1 MDASNK
7 INRRGFIKT
16 GAKLGA
22 LAMLSEFPLSAL
34 AKPELIKVTLLHTN
48 DWHSRIDAFPK
59 DGGKYAGMGGAATR
73 AALIKKIRA
82 QEEHVILLDAGDIF
96 QGTPYF
102 NFFEGELEYKLMS
115 EMGYDAATLGNHD
128 FDNGIEGIINQLQHA
143 KFELL
148 NCNYDFSK
156 TLLAD
161 KVKPYRIFKK
171 GGVKIGVIGVGI
183 ELEGL
188 VPKELYGD
196 IIYHNPVDIADKLAQ
211 VLKTQKGCDLV
222 ICLSHLGFEYQNDK
236 LSDKKL
242 AEKSAYIDIIVGGHT
257 HTFLQK
263 PIVIKNQLNK
273 DVIINQVGWA
283 GLQLGKVDFYFDS
296 TKSIVNT
303 SIGANMYINHQE
315 T

>member
-7 INRRGFIKT
+7 INRRGFLKT

-82 QEEHVILLDAGDIF
+82 EEEHIILLDAGDIF

-148 NCNYDFSK
+148 NCNYDFSR

-171 GGVKIGVIGVGI
+171 GGIKIGVIGVGI

-188 VPKELYGD
+188 VPNELFGE
-196 IIYHNPVDIADKLAQ
+196 IVYHNPVDIADKLAKE
-211 VLKTQKGCDLV
+211 LKTQKACDLV

-242 AEKSAYIDIIVGGHT
+242 AQKTAYIDVIVGGHT
-257 HTFLQK
+257 HTFLPK

-283 GLQLGKVDFYFDS
+283 GLQLGKIDFYFDS
-296 TKSIVNT
+296 ARSIVNT
-303 SIGANMYINHQE
+303 SIGKNMYINHKE
-315 T
+315 S

>member
-7 INRRGFIKT
+7 INRRGFIKNS
-16 GAKLGA
+16 AKLGA
-22 LAMLSEFPLSAL
+22 LALLNEFPLSAI
-34 AKPELIKVTLLHTN
+34 AKPDLIKVTLLHTN
-48 DWHSRIDAFPK
+48 DWHSRVEAFPK

-82 QEEHVILLDAGDIF
+82 EEEHVLLLDAGDIF

-161 KVKPYRIFKK
+161 KVNPYRIFKK
-171 GGVKIGVIGVGI
+171 GGIKIGVIGVGI

-188 VPKELYGD
+188 VPNELFGN
-196 IIYHNPVDIADKLAQ
+196 IVYHNPVDIADKLAKD
-211 VLKTQKGCDLV
+211 LKTQKGCDLV
-222 ICLSHLGFEYQNDK
+222 ICLSHLGFEYQSEK

-242 AEKSAYIDIIVGGHT
+242 AQKTAYIDVIVGGHT
-257 HTFLQK
+257 HTFLRT

-273 DVIINQVGWA
+273 EVIINQVGWA
-283 GLQLGKVDFYFDS
+283 GLQLGKIDFYFD
-296 TKSIVNT
+296 TAKSLVNT
-303 SIGANMYINHQE
+303 SIGINMYINQNGC
-315 T
+315 

>member
-7 INRRGFIKT
+7 INRRGFIRT
-16 GAKLGA
+16 SAKLGA
-22 LAMLSEFPLSAL
+22 LAMLNEFPLSAI
-34 AKPELIKVTLLHTN
+34 AKPDLIKVTLLHTN

-73 AALIKKIRA
+73 AALIKKIRSE
-82 QEEHVILLDAGDIF
+82 EEHIILLDAGDIF

-171 GGVKIGVIGVGI
+171 GGVNIGVIGVGI

-196 IIYHNPVDIADKLAQ
+196 IVYHNPIDMADKLAKE
-211 VLKTQKGCDLV
+211 LKTQKGCDLIV
-222 ICLSHLGFEYQNDK
+222 CLSHLGFVYQNDK

-242 AEKSAYIDIIVGGHT
+242 AENSTYIDIIVGGHT
-257 HTFLQK
+257 HTFLPK
-263 PIVIKNQLNK
+263 PIVVKNQLNK
-273 DVIINQVGWA
+273 EVIINQVGWA
-283 GLQLGKVDFYFDS
+283 GLQLGKIDFYFDS
-296 TKSIVNT
+296 AKSIVNT
-303 SIGANMYINHQE
+303 SIGANMYINHKE
-315 T
+315 S

>member
-1 MDASNK
+1 MDALNK

-22 LAMLSEFPLSAL
+22 LAVLSEFPLSAL

-82 QEEHVILLDAGDIF
+82 EEEHVILLDAGDIF

-196 IIYHNPVDIADKLAQ
+196 IIYHHPVDIADKLAQ
-211 VLKTQKGCDLV
+211 ELKTQKGCDLV

-257 HTFLQK
+257 HTILQK

>member
-1 MDASNK
+1 MDESNK

-34 AKPELIKVTLLHTN
+34 AKPDLIKVTLLHTN
-48 DWHSRIDAFPK
+48 DWHSRIEAFPK
-59 DGGKYAGMGGAATR
+59 DGGKFAGMGGAATR

-82 QEEHVILLDAGDIF
+82 EEEHVLLLDAGDIF

-128 FDNGIEGIINQLQHA
+128 FDNGIEGIVNQLQHA
-143 KFELL
+143 KFDII
-148 NCNYDFSK
+148 NCNYDFSNS
-156 TLLAD
+156 LLSD

-171 GGVKIGVIGVGI
+171 GGIKIGVIGVGI

-188 VPKELYGD
+188 VPKELYGE
-196 IIYHNPVDIADKLAQ
+196 IVYRNPIDIATNLAKE
-211 VLKTQKGCDLV
+211 LKNQKNCDLV

-242 AEKSAYIDIIVGGHT
+242 AEKSSFIDVIIGGHT

-263 PIVIKNQLNK
+263 PITIKNQMNK

-283 GLQLGKVDFYFDS
+283 GLQLGKLDFYFDS
-296 TKSIVNT
+296 TNNT
-303 SIGANMYINHQE
+303 VKTGIGGNLDINPKYC
-315 T
+315 

>member
-16 GAKLGA
+16 GAKLSV
-22 LAMLSEFPLSAL
+22 LAILNELPLSTL
-34 AKPELIKVTLLHTN
+34 AKPDLIKVTLLHTN
-48 DWHSRIDAFPK
+48 DWHSRIEAFPK
-59 DGGKYAGMGGAATR
+59 DGGKFAGMGGAATR

-82 QEEHVILLDAGDIF
+82 EEKHVLLLDAGDIF

-128 FDNGIEGIINQLQHA
+128 FDNGIEGIINQLQNA
-143 KFELL
+143 KFDII

-156 TLLAD
+156 SLLSD

-171 GGVKIGVIGVGI
+171 GGINIGVIGVGI

-188 VPKELYGD
+188 VPKELYGE
-196 IIYHNPVDIADKLAQ
+196 IVYRNPIDIASNLAKE
-211 VLKTQKGCDLV
+211 LKTQKDCDLV

-236 LSDKKL
+236 LSDKKF
-242 AEKSAYIDIIVGGHT
+242 AEKSAFIDVIIGGHT
-257 HTFLQK
+257 HTFLPK
-263 PIVIKNQLNK
+263 PVIIKNLLNK

-283 GLQLGKVDFYFDS
+283 GLQLGKIDFYFDS
-296 TKSIVNT
+296 TKNT
-303 SIGANMYINHQE
+303 VKMGIGSNLDINPKYC
-315 T
+315 